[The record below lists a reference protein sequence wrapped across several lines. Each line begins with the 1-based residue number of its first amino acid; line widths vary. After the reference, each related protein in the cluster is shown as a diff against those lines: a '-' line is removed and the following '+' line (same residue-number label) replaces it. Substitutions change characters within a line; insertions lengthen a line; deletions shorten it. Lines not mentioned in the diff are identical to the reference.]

1 MHFAVDVLGL
11 AEYSLHFTEESKMSL
26 RRMFFTFIGIA
37 SCAFLFAAAKS
48 FSAPPPPDSSSTIL
62 TPQQA
67 LNLRRIADLHFS
79 PDGSRI
85 AFTVVEPPKGT
96 ENPSHIWLL
105 DVSTKQARQY
115 TYSEKSEN
123 FPRWSPD
130 GKFLAFLSNRDGDRQ
145 IYLAPSNG
153 GDAYAITHG
162 KRGISSF
169 EWSPDGKQ
177 IAFLAPDE
185 PTEAEQKKEKDKDDA
200 IVVDQDDKHS
210 RVWLLDI
217 TTKKAR
223 PITNEKWE
231 VRELAWTPDGA
242 RLIVSATDHPESDD
256 DTNRIFSLD
265 LSNGNMSQ
273 LVAPKGPFGEVRV
286 SPDGKE
292 FAYLG
297 ARVDGPEPHDIYIHS
312 TAVSDS
318 SEPSRNLTASSIDR
332 AVNGIEWRSNGGLL
346 AVAETGFRTTLYEIA
361 PNGNASALKNLSP
374 NPRSFAFSN
383 TGAMAFV
390 GGSATEPPEIYLAS
404 SGAPVAR
411 VTNLNASWNSFTLA
425 KPEFFHYK
433 SFDGLPIEGELLK
446 PPNYDGHSRIPLVV
460 LVHGGPTGA
469 WSDSI
474 DSWGQL
480 LAARGFAVAYF
491 NIRGSTGYGEKFV
504 EMNRADWGGA
514 DFRDVMA
521 GVDYLIAQG
530 IADPNKLGIGGWS
543 YGGYMS
549 EWAITQTDRFKCAV
563 SGAGMVDLISEFN
576 TERGPSYD
584 KWFWG
589 LPYDHP
595 EGFLNHSPFLYLKHA
610 HTPILILQG
619 INDTTDPLGESTGL
633 YRGLKFYGSKAVLV
647 EYPRENHGFHEEKH
661 ELDRLNRIVAWYE
674 QYLE

>member
-1 MHFAVDVLGL
+1 MISIRSTVAFCAV
-11 AEYSLHFTEESKMSL
+11 
-26 RRMFFTFIGIA
+26 A
-37 SCAFLFAAAKS
+37 SFLFVSAAPKTMA
-48 FSAPPPPDSSSTIL
+48 APLPQTDSSAKIL

-67 LNLRRIADLHFS
+67 LNLRRIADLRFS
-79 PDGSRI
+79 PDDSRL

-123 FPRWSPD
+123 SPRWSPD

-162 KRGISSF
+162 KRSIGSF
-169 EWSPDGKQ
+169 EWSPDGKR
-177 IAFLAPDE
+177 IAFLASDE
-185 PTEAEQKKEKDKDDA
+185 PTEVEQKKEKDKDDA
-200 IVVDQDDKHS
+200 TVVDQDDKHS
-210 RVWLLDI
+210 RVWLLDVDA
-217 TTKKAR
+217 KKVR
-223 PITNEKWE
+223 PITDEKWE
-231 VRELAWTPDGA
+231 VRELAWLPDGS

-265 LSNGNMSQ
+265 LSSGQMAE
-273 LVAPKGPFGEVRV
+273 LLAPKGPFGEIRV

-292 FAYLG
+292 FSYIG
-297 ARVDGPEPHDIYIHS
+297 ARVDGPEPHDVYIHS
-312 TAVSDS
+312 TALSSGSSD
-318 SEPSRNLTASSIDR
+318 PSRNLTASSLDR
-332 AVNGIEWRSNGGLL
+332 ATNGVEWRSDGSVM
-346 AVAETGFRTTLYEIA
+346 AVAETGFKSTLYSVDS
-361 PNGNASALKNLSP
+361 NGHASALKSATP
-374 NPRSFAFSN
+374 NPRSYAISSS
-383 TGAMAFV
+383 GALAFV
-390 GGSATEPPEIYLAS
+390 GGSATEPPEIYLATSGS
-404 SGAPVAR
+404 SAER
-411 VTNLNASWNSFTLA
+411 VTNLNSSWNSVTLA

-446 PPNYDGHSRIPLVV
+446 PLNYDGHSRVPTVIM
-460 LVHGGPTGA
+460 VHGGPTGA

-474 DSWGQL
+474 DTWGQL

-514 DFRDVMA
+514 DFRDVMS
-521 GVDYLIAQG
+521 GVDYLIRQG

-633 YRGLKFYGSKAVLV
+633 YRGLKFYGDKAVLV

-661 ELDRLNRIVAWYE
+661 ELDRLNRIIAWYE
-674 QYLE
+674 QYLK